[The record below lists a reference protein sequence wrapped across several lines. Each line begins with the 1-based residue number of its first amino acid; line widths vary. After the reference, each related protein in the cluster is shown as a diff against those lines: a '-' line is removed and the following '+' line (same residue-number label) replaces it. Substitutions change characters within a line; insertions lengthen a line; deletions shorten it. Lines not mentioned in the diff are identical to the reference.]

1 MNNMSL
7 FFQILPKL
15 IIDKQIIDFLINILI
30 ILFAII
36 VVSFF
41 NRKNIKHKI
50 IVGIILGL
58 LSIML
63 LMNPVV
69 LANGSYYDARTIIF
83 TISGFFF
90 GIISTAI
97 AFIIGAT
104 LNIIVDLPGNPL
116 VDISI
121 MLFSGA
127 IAYSLRYIL
136 EKKGFK
142 HNIKYFVVSYIIN
155 IVNIVLFLIF
165 STTNTTFTEL
175 IIPYLIVFP
184 AITILS
190 LYLLEFNLD
199 FSLLVRKN
207 LQQQKLLKYS
217 LDLNE
222 RVRMVILDLDYNYL
236 MFNKTHED
244 FMKKHLNLNINI
256 GDNYLDKYKEDTE
269 HKKNVLNHLE
279 NALRGETIYDEF
291 SYTFGDEEIFISST
305 YIPIYDKYDKLI
317 GININLDDITEQ
329 KENETEMLNLS
340 YRDSLTG
347 LYNRRSL
354 TTKIQELEKEQNLG
368 IIYFDING
376 LKFMN
381 DAFGHEDGD
390 KLIVTIVKEIGSV
403 IPQDSLVFRFG
414 GDEFIAIIKNLTL
427 KRNEL
432 LAEKIVSNLSSKK
445 INEISISLSYGVAA
459 RHKSEN
465 IEDTIKRAEDNMYE
479 NKILFSESNYLSNID
494 NILTKLYEIDPKL
507 ETHLENV
514 RKYSYL
520 LGKELG
526 LSDHELEMLEK
537 IAKLHDIGKVNI
549 SEELVN
555 QSIDN
560 RKDVLKMKQHVEIG
574 YRILSRL
581 PKYFEIAFDVL
592 TQYEN
597 FDGSGYPKRLKG
609 TDIPIKA
616 RILRIT
622 NTYDFDT
629 LYKGLSKEEALNRLK
644 QYNGIKYDPIIL
656 NKFIE
661 VINKKVPN

>member
-15 IIDKQIIDFLINILI
+15 IINKQIIDFLINILI

-90 GIISTAI
+90 GIISTVI

-256 GDNYLDKYKEDTE
+256 GDNYLDKYKEDLE

-390 KLIVTIVKEIGSV
+390 KLIVTIVKEIESV

>member
-15 IIDKQIIDFLINILI
+15 IINKQIIDFLINILI

-90 GIISTAI
+90 GIISTVI

-256 GDNYLDKYKEDTE
+256 GDNYLDKYKEDLE

-390 KLIVTIVKEIGSV
+390 KLIVTIVKEIESV

-445 INEISISLSYGVAA
+445 INEISISLSYGVAV

>member
-127 IAYSLRYIL
+127 IAYLLRYIL

-184 AITILS
+184 TITILS

-199 FSLLVRKN
+199 FSLLVRNN

-256 GDNYLDKYKEDTE
+256 GDNYLDKYKEDLE

-368 IIYFDING
+368 IIYFDIDG

-390 KLIVTIVKEIGSV
+390 KLIVTIVKEIESV

-414 GDEFIAIIKNLTL
+414 GDEFIAITKNLTL

-526 LSDHELEMLEK
+526 LSDHDLGK
-537 IAKLHDIGKVNI
+537 INI

-555 QSIDN
+555 QTIDN
-560 RKDVLKMKQHVEIG
+560 KKDVLKMKQHVEIG

>member
-390 KLIVTIVKEIGSV
+390 KLIVTIVKEIESV

>member
-15 IIDKQIIDFLINILI
+15 IINKQIIDFLINILI

-50 IVGIILGL
+50 IVCIILGL

-90 GIISTAI
+90 GIISTVI

-104 LNIIVDLPGNPL
+104 LNIIVDLPVNPL

-127 IAYSLRYIL
+127 IAYLLRYIL

-184 AITILS
+184 TITILS

-244 FMKKHLNLNINI
+244 FMKKHLNLNI

-347 LYNRRSL
+347 LYNRRLL

-432 LAEKIVSNLSSKK
+432 LANKIVSNLSSKK
-445 INEISISLSYGVAA
+445 INEISISLSYGVAV

-549 SEELVN
+549 SEE
-555 QSIDN
+555 IG
-560 RKDVLKMKQHVEIG
+560 RAHV
-574 YRILSRL
+574 
-581 PKYFEIAFDVL
+581 
-592 TQYEN
+592 
-597 FDGSGYPKRLKG
+597 
-609 TDIPIKA
+609 
-616 RILRIT
+616 
-622 NTYDFDT
+622 
-629 LYKGLSKEEALNRLK
+629 
-644 QYNGIKYDPIIL
+644 
-656 NKFIE
+656 
-661 VINKKVPN
+661 

>member
-127 IAYSLRYIL
+127 IAYLLRYIL

-256 GDNYLDKYKEDTE
+256 GDNYLDKYKEDLE

-390 KLIVTIVKEIGSV
+390 KLIVTIVKEIESV
-403 IPQDSLVFRFG
+403 IQQDSLVFRFG

-432 LAEKIVSNLSSKK
+432 LANKIVSNLSSKK
-445 INEISISLSYGVAA
+445 INEISISLSYGVAV

>member
-15 IIDKQIIDFLINILI
+15 IINKQIIDFLINILI

-127 IAYSLRYIL
+127 IAYLLRYIL

-368 IIYFDING
+368 IIYFDVNG

>member
-127 IAYSLRYIL
+127 IAYLLRYIL

-256 GDNYLDKYKEDTE
+256 GDNYLDKYKEDLE

-368 IIYFDING
+368 IIYFDVNG

-390 KLIVTIVKEIGSV
+390 KLIVTIVKEIESV

-445 INEISISLSYGVAA
+445 INEISISLSYGVAV

>member
-15 IIDKQIIDFLINILI
+15 IINKQIIDFLINILI

-90 GIISTAI
+90 GIISTVI

-256 GDNYLDKYKEDTE
+256 GDNYLDKYKEDLE

-390 KLIVTIVKEIGSV
+390 KLIVTIVKEIESV

-432 LAEKIVSNLSSKK
+432 LANKIVSNLSSKK
-445 INEISISLSYGVAA
+445 INEISISLSYGVAV

>member
-184 AITILS
+184 TITILS

>member
-15 IIDKQIIDFLINILI
+15 IINKQIIDFLINILI

-90 GIISTAI
+90 GIISTVI

-256 GDNYLDKYKEDTE
+256 GDNYLDKYKEDLE

>member
-1 MNNMSL
+1 MNNISL

-15 IIDKQIIDFLINILI
+15 IINKQIIDFLINILI

-317 GININLDDITEQ
+317 DINIDDITEQ

-354 TTKIQELEKEQNLG
+354 TTKIQELEK
-368 IIYFDING
+368 
-376 LKFMN
+376 
-381 DAFGHEDGD
+381 
-390 KLIVTIVKEIGSV
+390 
-403 IPQDSLVFRFG
+403 
-414 GDEFIAIIKNLTL
+414 
-427 KRNEL
+427 
-432 LAEKIVSNLSSKK
+432 
-445 INEISISLSYGVAA
+445 
-459 RHKSEN
+459 
-465 IEDTIKRAEDNMYE
+465 
-479 NKILFSESNYLSNID
+479 
-494 NILTKLYEIDPKL
+494 
-507 ETHLENV
+507 
-514 RKYSYL
+514 
-520 LGKELG
+520 
-526 LSDHELEMLEK
+526 
-537 IAKLHDIGKVNI
+537 
-549 SEELVN
+549 
-555 QSIDN
+555 
-560 RKDVLKMKQHVEIG
+560 
-574 YRILSRL
+574 
-581 PKYFEIAFDVL
+581 
-592 TQYEN
+592 
-597 FDGSGYPKRLKG
+597 
-609 TDIPIKA
+609 
-616 RILRIT
+616 
-622 NTYDFDT
+622 
-629 LYKGLSKEEALNRLK
+629 
-644 QYNGIKYDPIIL
+644 
-656 NKFIE
+656 
-661 VINKKVPN
+661 

>member
-15 IIDKQIIDFLINILI
+15 IINKQIIDFLINILI

-90 GIISTAI
+90 GIISTVI

-184 AITILS
+184 TITILS

-445 INEISISLSYGVAA
+445 INEISISLSYGVAV

>member
-90 GIISTAI
+90 GIISTVI

-256 GDNYLDKYKEDTE
+256 GDNYLDKYKEDLE

-390 KLIVTIVKEIGSV
+390 KLIVTIVKEIESV

-432 LAEKIVSNLSSKK
+432 LANKIVSNLSSKK
-445 INEISISLSYGVAA
+445 INEISISLSYGVAV

-555 QSIDN
+555 QTIDN

>member
-90 GIISTAI
+90 GIISTVI

-256 GDNYLDKYKEDTE
+256 GDNYLDKYKEDLE

-390 KLIVTIVKEIGSV
+390 KLIVTIVKEIESV

-432 LAEKIVSNLSSKK
+432 LANKIVSNLSSKK
-445 INEISISLSYGVAA
+445 INEIDISLSYGVAV

>member
-1 MNNMSL
+1 MNNISFL
-7 FFQILPKL
+7 FQFLPKL

-90 GIISTAI
+90 GIISTVI

-165 STTNTTFTEL
+165 STANTTFTEL

-222 RVRMVILDLDYNYL
+222 RVRVVILDLDYNYL

-368 IIYFDING
+368 IIYFDVNG

-432 LAEKIVSNLSSKK
+432 LANKIVSNLSSKK
-445 INEISISLSYGVAA
+445 INEISISLSYGVAV

-526 LSDHELEMLEK
+526 LSNHELEMLEK